1 MLHSIDSKKWRPL
14 PSPLA
19 IQKQYFIDYILNP
32 RPGHVKF
39 EVAQKVCMDVLKTSK
54 KSCFLKCTY
63 PSFFDIL
70 GTAGAV
76 TL

>member
-1 MLHSIDSKKWRPL
+1 MLHYIDSQKWRPL

-19 IQKQYFIDYILNP
+19 IQKQYFIDNLNP

-39 EVAQKVCMDVLKTSK
+39 EVAQKVCVR
-54 KSCFLKCTY
+54 
-63 PSFFDIL
+63 
-70 GTAGAV
+70 